1 MPREQYRLSVTT
13 TCPQV
18 LCLNGLSYCL
28 IRSDSQVSASQQFNT
43 VFNSCLAFDRVSI
56 LAREAIKKN
65 QSTLLCGSGHLH
77 TVFALTMLASKSPYA
92 ANIGTTQQVP
102 IRNFSESS
110 IRSQMTSMALQDG
123 LFTSPTDSEFSDVY
137 DGLDSIR
144 AWDEKKVGDWLHSIR
159 CGQYE
164 SLFKA
169 NNFTGESLL
178 ECDQKTLSE
187 MGIKKIGD
195 RVRINV
201 AIKQLRNKSSLL
213 RSRRNRDSLAVL
225 DGFAGTPSSSDS
237 PRTHGSR
244 SHTGSGKRQSRQFES
259 GVLQNF
265 NSAST
270 GFKVG
275 SRPNSPLADGTSAGI
290 RSHRY
295 AQSPMENGRN
305 ASAGGYFS
313 QPGSANSSSGRRPE
327 TPQLAHQTTRT
338 LHLRQNSSIDGLT
351 PGGLPTGSPVIKIIH
366 NGGQTK
372 VVNIKFCRSAD
383 DVMSTVLKKLLL
395 PETHFRNYC
404 FFVLNGLD
412 PDPANCR
419 RVTDNEL
426 MRICNESTRS
436 ERNRLILRKI
446 NDGPPDMDELQ
457 KAAKIAADESQVL
470 HNNAISTNN
479 MRNQIKLQKLTG
491 ESWHNIQAPISP
503 VTTTDRNRNII
514 ATADESD
521 RQEAQQHLR
530 VPNNQSQLR
539 TFYGARPPSEM
550 IALELGSYFPKHDR
564 EEIEKTMRMSVRRSQ
579 RMSRAQ
585 SRLSVMSNLSMASS
599 LKDAPPVPSIPNIA
613 DSWHSQNGIS
623 FRVPSGTRPLS
634 VLSNRFNLTS
644 QSYRDSIASSTL
656 HPLQEESPIEPNR
669 QSYVSFDSGSDTAAT
684 GEATRISYFDE
695 SPGTTLNTENIN
707 ERLSVIV
714 AEDGEEEDHALNS
727 FLQGNSF
734 DKNNWMKGDLIGE
747 GSFGSVYLALH
758 AITGELMAVKQ
769 VELPNVA
776 KGTESDKKKTA
787 MIAAL
792 KQEITLLQGLR
803 HPHIVQYLGTSS
815 DEEHL
820 NIFLEYV
827 PGGSIAG
834 MLKQYNTFQEALV
847 RNFTR
852 QILEGLSYLHSR
864 NIIHR
869 DIKGANILVDNRG
882 AVKISDFGV
891 SKKANFNGM
900 NQAPGTRTSLQ
911 GSVFWMAPEVVR
923 QSGQSIKSD
932 IWSVGCLVVE
942 MFTGSRPFPSMT
954 TLQTLFAVGSNN
966 EKPTIP
972 EHASDE
978 AKRFMDLTFEADHEK
993 RPGADELLRE
1003 KFLLPM
1009 A

>member
-1 MPREQYRLSVTT
+1 
-13 TCPQV
+13 
-18 LCLNGLSYCL
+18 
-28 IRSDSQVSASQQFNT
+28 
-43 VFNSCLAFDRVSI
+43 
-56 LAREAIKKN
+56 
-65 QSTLLCGSGHLH
+65 
-77 TVFALTMLASKSPYA
+77 MLASKSPYLANVSA
-92 ANIGTTQQVP
+92 ATQQIP
-102 IRNFSESS
+102 IRNFSDG
-110 IRSQMTSMALQDG
+110 SQRTQLSSMALPDG
-123 LFTSPTDSEFSDVY
+123 LFTSPTDSEFSGVY

-144 AWDEKKVGDWLHSIR
+144 AWDEKQVGEWLHSIR

-164 SLFKA
+164 SLFKT

-178 ECDQKTLSE
+178 ECDQKILSE

-213 RSRRNRDSLAVL
+213 RTKKNRDSLAIL
-225 DGFAGTPSSSDS
+225 DGFAATPSSSDS

-244 SHTGSGKRQSRQFES
+244 SQAGSAKRFSRQLDPA
-259 GVLQNF
+259 VLQNF

-275 SRPNSPLADGTSAGI
+275 SRPSSPQADIHSAGL

-295 AQSPMENGRN
+295 AGSPMDAGRSN
-305 ASAGGYFS
+305 PGTGYFS
-313 QPGSANSSSGRRPE
+313 QPGSANSTSGRRPE
-327 TPQLAHQTTRT
+327 TPQLASQTTRAA
-338 LHLRQNSSIDGLT
+338 HLRQNSSVDGLT

-372 VVNIKFCRSAD
+372 VVNIKFCRNAD
-383 DVMSTVLKKLLL
+383 EVTSTVLKKLLL

-404 FFVLNGLD
+404 FYVLNGLE
-412 PDPANCR
+412 PEPANCR
-419 RVTDNEL
+419 RVSDSEL

-446 NDGPPDMDELQ
+446 NDGPPDLEEIR

-470 HNNAISTNN
+470 HNNALSTNN

-491 ESWHNIQAPISP
+491 ESWHHIQAPISP
-503 VTTTDRNRNII
+503 VTTTDRNHNVI
-514 ATADESD
+514 ATADEQD
-521 RQEAQQHLR
+521 RQEAQRLR
-530 VPNNQSQLR
+530 ASSQQSTKLR
-539 TFYGARPPSEM
+539 SFFGARPPSEM
-550 IALELGSYFPKHDR
+550 IVQELTSYFPAHQR
-564 EEIEKTMRMSVRRSQ
+564 EDIEKTMRLSVRRSQ
-579 RMSRAQ
+579 RMSRAA
-585 SRLSVMSNLSMASS
+585 SRLSVMSNVSYASS
-599 LKDAPPVPSIPNIA
+599 LKDAPPVPSIPSIA
-613 DSWHSQNGIS
+613 DSWLAQG
-623 FRVPSGTRPLS
+623 GTSSRAPAGRPLS
-634 VLSNRFNLTS
+634 VMSTKFNLPS
-644 QSYRDSIASSTL
+644 FAFRDSIASSTL
-656 HPLQEESPIEPNR
+656 HPLQEESPVEPNR
-669 QSYVSFDSGSDTAAT
+669 KSYVSFDSGSDTAA
-684 GEATRISYFDE
+684 GSEAPRGSYFDE
-695 SPGTTLNTENIN
+695 SPAGLSPDNLN

-714 AEDGEEEDHALNS
+714 AEDGEEEDQALTS
-727 FLQGNSF
+727 FLNGNSF

-758 AITGELMAVKQ
+758 AVTGELMAVKQ

-776 KGTESDKKKTA
+776 KGTEGDKKKTA

-834 MLKQYNTFQEALV
+834 MLKQYNTFQEPLV

-852 QILEGLSYLHSR
+852 QILEGLSYLHEQ

-891 SKKANFNGM
+891 SKQINFNGM
-900 NQAPGTRTSLQ
+900 SAAPGTRTSLQ

-966 EKPTIP
+966 EKPSIP
-972 EHASDE
+972 DTASED
-978 AKRFMDLTFEADHEK
+978 AKKFMNKTFEVDHEK
-993 RPGADELLRE
+993 RPSADELLKE

>member
-1 MPREQYRLSVTT
+1 
-13 TCPQV
+13 
-18 LCLNGLSYCL
+18 
-28 IRSDSQVSASQQFNT
+28 
-43 VFNSCLAFDRVSI
+43 
-56 LAREAIKKN
+56 
-65 QSTLLCGSGHLH
+65 
-77 TVFALTMLASKSPYA
+77 MLASKSPYA
-92 ANIGTTQQVP
+92 ANIGATQQVP
-102 IRNFSESS
+102 VRNFSESS
-110 IRSQMTSMALQDG
+110 VRTQMTSMALQDG

-144 AWDEKKVGDWLHSIR
+144 AWDEKKVGEWLHSIR

-164 SLFKA
+164 ALFKA

-178 ECDQKTLSE
+178 ECDQKILSE

-244 SHTGSGKRQSRQFES
+244 SHNGSGKRYSRQFDS
-259 GVLQNF
+259 SALQTF
-265 NSAST
+265 NSAGT

-275 SRPNSPLADGTSAGI
+275 SRPNSPLADVHGAGV
-290 RSHRY
+290 RSLRY
-295 AQSPMENGRN
+295 AQSPMDSARN
-305 ASAGGYFS
+305 TSGGGYFS
-313 QPGSANSSSGRRPE
+313 QPGSANSTSGKRPE
-327 TPQLAHQTTRT
+327 TPQLANQTTRAA
-338 LHLRQNSSIDGLT
+338 HLRQNSSVDGLT

-372 VVNIKFCRSAD
+372 VVNIKFCRTAD
-383 DVMSTVLKKLLL
+383 DVTSTVLKKLHL
-395 PETHFRNYC
+395 PESHFRNYC
-404 FFVLNGLD
+404 FYVLNGLE
-412 PDPANCR
+412 PDLANCR
-419 RVTDNEL
+419 RVSDSEL

-446 NDGPPDMDELQ
+446 NDGPPDLDELQ
-457 KAAKIAADESQVL
+457 KASKIAADESLVL
-470 HNNAISTNN
+470 HSTAISTNN

-491 ESWHNIQAPISP
+491 ESWHNIQVPISP

-514 ATADESD
+514 ATADEYD

-530 VPNNQSQLR
+530 VPNNQEPRMR

-550 IALELGSYFPKHDR
+550 IVQELTSYFPAHQR
-564 EEIEKTMRMSVRRSQ
+564 EDIEKTMRLSMRRSQ

-599 LKDAPPVPSIPNIA
+599 LKDAPPVPSIPSIA
-613 DSWHSQNGIS
+613 DSWLAQTGLNP
-623 FRVPSGTRPLS
+623 RVPTARPLS
-634 VLSNRFNLTS
+634 VVSNRFNLPS

-669 QSYVSFDSGSDTAAT
+669 KSYVSFDSGSDTAANNDAART
-684 GEATRISYFDE
+684 SFFDE
-695 SPGTTLNTENIN
+695 SPAGTLNTGNFN

-714 AEDGEEEDHALNS
+714 AEDGEEEDQALNS

-734 DKNNWMKGDLIGE
+734 DKSNWMKGDLIGE

-758 AITGELMAVKQ
+758 AVTGELMAVKQ

-792 KQEITLLQGLR
+792 KQEITLLQGLQ

-852 QILEGLSYLHSR
+852 QILEGLSYLHAR

-891 SKKANFNGM
+891 SKKTNFNGM
-900 NQAPGTRTSLQ
+900 NAAPGTRTSLQ

-923 QSGQSIKSD
+923 QSGQSLKSD

-972 EHASDE
+972 ENASED
-978 AKRFMDLTFEADHEK
+978 AKRFMNKTFEADHEK
-993 RPGADELLRE
+993 RPGADELLTE

>member
-1 MPREQYRLSVTT
+1 
-13 TCPQV
+13 
-18 LCLNGLSYCL
+18 
-28 IRSDSQVSASQQFNT
+28 
-43 VFNSCLAFDRVSI
+43 
-56 LAREAIKKN
+56 
-65 QSTLLCGSGHLH
+65 
-77 TVFALTMLASKSPYA
+77 MLASKSPYT
-92 ANIGTTQQVP
+92 ANVGSSQHSLS
-102 IRNFSESS
+102 RNISESS
-110 IRSQMTSMALQDG
+110 VRTQTTSMALQDG

-144 AWDEKKVGDWLHSIR
+144 AWDEKKVGEWLHSIR
-159 CGQYE
+159 AGQYE

-178 ECDQKTLSE
+178 ECDQKILSE

-201 AIKQLRNKSSLL
+201 AVKQLRNKSQIL
-213 RSRRNRDSLAVL
+213 RSRRNRDSLAML
-225 DGFAGTPSSSDS
+225 DGYAGTPSSSDS
-237 PRTHGSR
+237 PRTHGSK
-244 SHTGSGKRQSRQFES
+244 SNNSSGKRFSRQIDGS
-259 GVLQNF
+259 ALQNF

-270 GFKVG
+270 GFKIG
-275 SRPNSPLADGTSAGI
+275 SRPGSPLTDVHSAGL
-290 RSHRY
+290 RAHRY
-295 AQSPMENGRN
+295 AHSPLE
-305 ASAGGYFS
+305 SARAAGTTGYFS
-313 QPGSANSSSGRRPE
+313 QPGSASSTSGKRPE
-327 TPQLAHQTTRT
+327 TPQLAHQTTRLT
-338 LHLRQNSSIDGLT
+338 HLRQNSSIDGLT

-372 VVNIKFCRSAD
+372 VVNIKFCRTAD
-383 DVMSTVLKKLLL
+383 DVTSTVLKKLHL
-395 PETHFRNYC
+395 PESHFRNYC
-404 FFVLNGLD
+404 WYILDGLE
-412 PDPANCR
+412 PNPSNCR
-419 RVTDNEL
+419 RVSDSEL

-446 NDGPPDMDELQ
+446 NDGIPDMDELQ
-457 KAAKIAADESQVL
+457 RAAKIAVDESQVL
-470 HNNAISTNN
+470 HNNAISSNS

-491 ESWHNIQAPISP
+491 ESWSNIQAPLSP

-514 ATADESD
+514 PTADEFD
-521 RQEAQQHLR
+521 RQDAQRSLR
-530 VPNNQSQLR
+530 VPSIQETKMRS
-539 TFYGARPPSEM
+539 FFGARPPSEM
-550 IALELGSYFPKHDR
+550 IAQELTAYFPAHQR
-564 EEIEKTMRMSVRRSQ
+564 EDIEKTMRMSVRRSQ

-585 SRLSVMSNLSMASS
+585 SRLSIMSNISMASS
-599 LKDAPPVPSIPNIA
+599 LKDAPPVPSIPSIA
-613 DSWHSQNGIS
+613 DTWLNHQGA
-623 FRVPSGTRPLS
+623 SGSVNRPTTRPLS
-634 VLSNRFNLTS
+634 VVSSKFNLTS
-644 QSYRDSIASSTL
+644 QSFRDSIASSTL
-656 HPLQEESPIEPNR
+656 QPLQEESPLEPNR
-669 QSYVSFDSGSDTAAT
+669 KSYVSFDSGSDTANT
-684 GEATRISYFDE
+684 NENTRISYFDE
-695 SPGTTLNTENIN
+695 SPGSTLNTDNNLN
-707 ERLSVIV
+707 ERLSTIV
-714 AEDGEEEDHALNS
+714 AEDGEEEDQALTS
-727 FLQGNSF
+727 FLKGNSF
-734 DKNNWMKGDLIGE
+734 DKANWMKGDLIGE

-758 AITGELMAVKQ
+758 AVTGELMAVKQ

-803 HPHIVQYLGTSS
+803 HDHIVQYLGTSS

-834 MLKQYNTFQEALV
+834 MLKQYNTFQEPLV

-891 SKKANFNGM
+891 SKKTNFNGM
-900 NQAPGTRTSLQ
+900 NLAPGTRTSLQ

-966 EKPTIP
+966 EKPSIP
-972 EHASDE
+972 EHASED
-978 AKRFMDLTFEADHEK
+978 AKRFMGKTFEADHER
-993 RPGADELLRE
+993 RPGADELLKE

>member
-1 MPREQYRLSVTT
+1 
-13 TCPQV
+13 
-18 LCLNGLSYCL
+18 
-28 IRSDSQVSASQQFNT
+28 
-43 VFNSCLAFDRVSI
+43 
-56 LAREAIKKN
+56 
-65 QSTLLCGSGHLH
+65 
-77 TVFALTMLASKSPYA
+77 MLASKSPYA
-92 ANIGTTQQVP
+92 ANIGAAQQISV
-102 IRNFSESS
+102 RNFSESS
-110 IRSQMTSMALQDG
+110 ARTQTTSMALQDG

-144 AWDEKKVGDWLHSIR
+144 VWDEKKVGEWLHSIR

-169 NNFTGESLL
+169 NNFNGEALL
-178 ECDQKTLSE
+178 ECDQKILSE

-201 AIKQLRNKSSLL
+201 AIKQLRNKSTLL

-244 SHTGSGKRQSRQFES
+244 SHNGSGKRYSRQIDPS
-259 GVLQNF
+259 ALQNF
-265 NSAST
+265 NSAGS

-275 SRPNSPLADGTSAGI
+275 SRPSSPLADVHSAGL
-290 RSHRY
+290 RSYRY
-295 AQSPMENGRN
+295 AQSPMDSGRN
-305 ASAGGYFS
+305 TSGGGYFS
-313 QPGSANSSSGRRPE
+313 QPGSANSTSGRRPE
-327 TPQLAHQTTRT
+327 TPQLAHQTTRAA
-338 LHLRQNSSIDGLT
+338 HLRQNSSIDGLT
-351 PGGLPTGSPVIKIIH
+351 PGGLPTGSPVVKIIH

-372 VVNIKFCRSAD
+372 VVNIKFCRTAD
-383 DVMSTVLKKLLL
+383 EVASTVLKKLHL

-404 FFVLNGLD
+404 FYVLNGLD
-412 PDPANCR
+412 PQLANCR
-419 RVTDNEL
+419 RVSDNEL
-426 MRICNESTRS
+426 MRICNEATRS

-446 NDGPPDMDELQ
+446 NDGPPDIDELH
-457 KAAKIAADESQVL
+457 KAAKIAAEESQIL
-470 HNNAISTNN
+470 HSTAIGSNN

-491 ESWHNIQAPISP
+491 ESWHNIQAPVSP

-514 ATADESD
+514 ATADEYD
-521 RQEAQQHLR
+521 RQEAQQHLS
-530 VPNNQSQLR
+530 VPDNQDSRMR

-550 IALELGSYFPKHDR
+550 IVQELTSYFPSHPR
-564 EEIEKTMRMSVRRSQ
+564 ENIEKTMRLSVRRSQ

-585 SRLSVMSNLSMASS
+585 SRFSVVSNASMASS
-599 LKDAPPVPSIPNIA
+599 LRDAPPVPSIPSIA
-613 DSWHSQNGIS
+613 DSWLAQSGLS
-623 FRVPSGTRPLS
+623 ARVPSLRPLS
-634 VLSNRFNLTS
+634 VISSRFNLPS
-644 QSYRDSIASSTL
+644 HSYRDSIASSTL
-656 HPLQEESPIEPNR
+656 QPLQEESPIEPNR
-669 QSYVSFDSGSDTAAT
+669 KSYVSFDSGSDTAANN
-684 GEATRISYFDE
+684 EATRISYFDD
-695 SPGTTLNTENIN
+695 SPAGTLNGDNYN

-714 AEDGEEEDHALNS
+714 AEDGEEEDQDLNS

-776 KGTESDKKKTA
+776 KGTESDKKKNV

-792 KQEITLLQGLR
+792 QQEITLLQGLR

-815 DEEHL
+815 DEDHL

-852 QILEGLSYLHSR
+852 QILEGLSYLHGR

-891 SKKANFNGM
+891 SKKTNFNGM
-900 NQAPGTRTSLQ
+900 NSAPGTRTSLQ

-923 QSGQSIKSD
+923 QSGQSLKSD

-942 MFTGSRPFPSMT
+942 MFTGSRPFPDMT

-972 EHASDE
+972 DHASED
-978 AKRFMDLTFEADHEK
+978 AKRFMNKTFEADHEK

>member
-1 MPREQYRLSVTT
+1 
-13 TCPQV
+13 
-18 LCLNGLSYCL
+18 
-28 IRSDSQVSASQQFNT
+28 
-43 VFNSCLAFDRVSI
+43 
-56 LAREAIKKN
+56 
-65 QSTLLCGSGHLH
+65 
-77 TVFALTMLASKSPYA
+77 MLASKPPYVPSIPTA
-92 ANIGTTQQVP
+92 QQIP
-102 IRNFSESS
+102 IRNFSEG
-110 IRSQMTSMALQDG
+110 SQRIQMSSMALQDG
-123 LFTSPTDSEFSDVY
+123 LFSSPTDSEFSDVY

-144 AWDEKKVGDWLHSIR
+144 AWDEKKVGEWLHSIR
-159 CGQYE
+159 FGQYE

-178 ECDQKTLSE
+178 ECDQKILSE

-195 RVRINV
+195 RVRLNV

-213 RSRRNRDSLAVL
+213 RARRNRDSLAIL

-237 PRTHGSR
+237 PRTHGSK
-244 SHTGSGKRQSRQFES
+244 SHTGSGRRFSRQLDPS
-259 GVLQNF
+259 ALQNF

-275 SRPNSPLADGTSAGI
+275 SRPSSPLADAHSAGL
-290 RSHRY
+290 RAHRY
-295 AQSPMENGRN
+295 ATSPMDNGRN
-305 ASAGGYFS
+305 NQSAGYFS
-313 QPGSANSSSGRRPE
+313 QPGSANSTSGRRPE
-327 TPQLAHQTTRT
+327 TPQLANQTTRAA
-338 LHLRQNSSIDGLT
+338 HLRQNSSIDGLT

-372 VVNIKFCRSAD
+372 VVNIKFCKTAD
-383 DVMSTVLKKLLL
+383 DVTSTVLKKLLL

-404 FFVLNGLD
+404 FYVLNGLE
-412 PDPANCR
+412 PDLANCR
-419 RVTDNEL
+419 RVSDSEL
-426 MRICNESTRS
+426 MKICNESTRS

-446 NDGPPDMDELQ
+446 NDGPPDLEEIR
-457 KAAKIAADESQVL
+457 KAAKIAADESQIL
-470 HNNAISTNN
+470 HNNALSTNN

-491 ESWHNIQAPISP
+491 ESWHHIQGPMSP
-503 VTTTDRNRNII
+503 VTTTDRNRNIL
-514 ATADESD
+514 ATADEFD

-530 VPNNQSQLR
+530 VPSNQSSKLR
-539 TFYGARPPSEM
+539 SFFGARPPSEM
-550 IALELGSYFPKHDR
+550 IVQELTSYFPAHQR
-564 EEIEKTMRMSVRRSQ
+564 EDIEKTMRMSVRRSQ
-579 RMSRAQ
+579 RMSRAA
-585 SRLSVMSNLSMASS
+585 SRLSVMSNASYASS
-599 LKDAPPVPSIPNIA
+599 MKDAPPVPSIPSIA
-613 DSWHSQNGIS
+613 DSWLAQSGTGS
-623 FRVPSGTRPLS
+623 RVPTTRPLS
-634 VLSNRFNLTS
+634 VVSGRFNLNNS
-644 QSYRDSIASSTL
+644 SFRDSIASSTL
-656 HPLQEESPIEPNR
+656 HPLQEESPLEPNR
-669 QSYVSFDSGSDTAAT
+669 KSYVSFDSGSDTANQS
-684 GEATRISYFDE
+684 EAARISYIDE
-695 SPGTTLNTENIN
+695 SPGGLGVENFN

-714 AEDGEEEDHALNS
+714 AEDGEEEDQALNS
-727 FLQGNSF
+727 FLKGNSF
-734 DKNNWMKGDLIGE
+734 DKSNWMKGDLIGE

-758 AITGELMAVKQ
+758 AVTGELMAVKQ
-769 VELPNVA
+769 VELPNVT
-776 KGTESDKKKTA
+776 KGTEGDKKKSA

-792 KQEITLLQGLR
+792 KQEINLLQGLR

-815 DEEHL
+815 DEDHL

-827 PGGSIAG
+827 AGGSIAG
-834 MLKQYNTFQEALV
+834 MLKQYNTFQEPLV

-852 QILEGLSYLHSR
+852 QILEGLSYLHAR

-891 SKKANFNGM
+891 SKKTNFNGM
-900 NQAPGTRTSLQ
+900 NAAPGTRTSLQ

-972 EHASDE
+972 ESASED
-978 AKRFMDLTFEADHEK
+978 AKKFMNKTFEVDHEK
-993 RPGADELLRE
+993 RPGADVLLRE

>member
-1 MPREQYRLSVTT
+1 
-13 TCPQV
+13 
-18 LCLNGLSYCL
+18 
-28 IRSDSQVSASQQFNT
+28 
-43 VFNSCLAFDRVSI
+43 
-56 LAREAIKKN
+56 
-65 QSTLLCGSGHLH
+65 
-77 TVFALTMLASKSPYA
+77 MLASKPPYV
-92 ANIGTTQQVP
+92 ANISTTTQQIP
-102 IRNFSESS
+102 IRNFSDSS
-110 IRSQMTSMALQDG
+110 QRTQVSSMALQDG
-123 LFTSPTDSEFSDVY
+123 LFTSPTDSEFSDGY

-144 AWDEKKVGDWLHSIR
+144 AWDEKKVGEWLHTIR

-178 ECDQKTLSE
+178 ECDQKILSE

-213 RSRRNRDSLAVL
+213 RTKKNRDSLAIL
-225 DGFAGTPSSSDS
+225 DGFAAVAAATPSSSDS
-237 PRTHGSR
+237 PRTHASR
-244 SHTGSGKRQSRQFES
+244 SQAGSAKRFSRQLDPS
-259 GVLQNF
+259 ALQNF
-265 NSAST
+265 NSAGT

-275 SRPNSPLADGTSAGI
+275 SRPSSPQSDVHSAGL
-290 RSHRY
+290 RPHRY
-295 AQSPMENGRN
+295 AGSPMDAGGRSN
-305 ASAGGYFS
+305 PSTGYFS

-327 TPQLAHQTTRT
+327 TPQLASQTTRAA
-338 LHLRQNSSIDGLT
+338 HLRQNSSIDGLT

-372 VVNIKFCRSAD
+372 VVNIKFCRTAD
-383 DVMSTVLKKLLL
+383 EVTATVLKKLLL

-404 FFVLNGLD
+404 FYVLNGVE
-412 PDPANCR
+412 PEPANCR
-419 RVTDNEL
+419 RVGDSEL
-426 MRICNESTRS
+426 IRICNESTRS

-446 NDGPPDMDELQ
+446 NDGPPDLEETR
-457 KAAKIAADESQVL
+457 KAAQIAADESQVL
-470 HNNAISTNN
+470 HNHALSSNN

-491 ESWHNIQAPISP
+491 ESWHHIQAPISP
-503 VTTTDRNRNII
+503 VTTTDRNRNVI
-514 ATADESD
+514 ATADEQD
-521 RQEAQQHLR
+521 RQEAQRLR
-530 VPNNQSQLR
+530 VPSQQSTKLR
-539 TFYGARPPSEM
+539 SFFGARPPSEM
-550 IALELGSYFPKHDR
+550 IVQELTSYFPAHQR
-564 EEIEKTMRMSVRRSQ
+564 EDIEKTMRLSVRRSQ
-579 RMSRAQ
+579 RMSRAA
-585 SRLSVMSNLSMASS
+585 SRLSVMSNVSYASS
-599 LKDAPPVPSIPNIA
+599 LKDAPPVPSIPSIA
-613 DSWHSQNGIS
+613 ESWLSQTGS
-623 FRVPSGTRPLS
+623 TSRTPTGRPLS
-634 VLSNRFNLTS
+634 VVSTKFNLPS
-644 QSYRDSIASSTL
+644 SAFRDSIASSTL
-656 HPLQEESPIEPNR
+656 QPLQEESVQEPNR
-669 QSYVSFDSGSDTAAT
+669 KSYVSFDSGSDTAA
-684 GEATRISYFDE
+684 GSDAVRGSYFDE
-695 SPGTTLNTENIN
+695 SPAGTGSDTIH

-714 AEDGEEEDHALNS
+714 AEDGEEEDQALTS
-727 FLQGNSF
+727 FLKGNSF

-758 AITGELMAVKQ
+758 AVTGELMAVKQ
-769 VELPNVA
+769 VELPNIA
-776 KGTESDKKKTA
+776 KGTEGDKKKTA

-803 HPHIVQYLGTSS
+803 HEHIVQYLGTSS
-815 DEEHL
+815 DEDHL

-834 MLKQYNTFQEALV
+834 MLKQYNTFQEPLV

-852 QILEGLSYLHSR
+852 QILEGLSYLHAR

-891 SKKANFNGM
+891 SKKTNFNGM
-900 NQAPGTRTSLQ
+900 NAAPGTRTSLQ

-966 EKPTIP
+966 EKPSIP
-972 EHASDE
+972 DIASEE
-978 AKRFMDLTFEADHEK
+978 AKKFMNKTFEVDHEK
-993 RPGADELLRE
+993 RPSADELLKE

>member
-1 MPREQYRLSVTT
+1 
-13 TCPQV
+13 
-18 LCLNGLSYCL
+18 
-28 IRSDSQVSASQQFNT
+28 
-43 VFNSCLAFDRVSI
+43 
-56 LAREAIKKN
+56 
-65 QSTLLCGSGHLH
+65 
-77 TVFALTMLASKSPYA
+77 MLASKSPCI
-92 ANIGTTQQVP
+92 ANMPSTSQQIP
-102 IRNFSESS
+102 LRNFTEGSQRTQLSS
-110 IRSQMTSMALQDG
+110 TALQDG
-123 LFTSPTDSEFSDVY
+123 IFSSPTNSEFSDVC
-137 DGLDSIR
+137 DGLDSVR
-144 AWDEKKVGDWLHSIR
+144 AWDERKVGEWLHSIR

-164 SLFKA
+164 TLFVA

-178 ECDQKTLSE
+178 ECDQKILSE

-213 RSRRNRDSLAVL
+213 QTKKNRDSLAVL
-225 DGFAGTPSSSDS
+225 DGFGPTPSSSNS

-244 SHTGSGKRQSRQFES
+244 SQTGSAKRFSRQVDPS
-259 GVLQNF
+259 ALQNF

-275 SRPNSPLADGTSAGI
+275 SRPSSPQADVHSAGL
-290 RSHRY
+290 RSHRF
-295 AQSPMENGRN
+295 AGSPMDAGRSN
-305 ASAGGYFS
+305 TSTGYFS
-313 QPGSANSSSGRRPE
+313 QPGSANSTSGRRPE
-327 TPQLAHQTTRT
+327 TPQLASQTTRAA
-338 LHLRQNSSIDGLT
+338 HLRQNSSIDGLT

-372 VVNIKFCRSAD
+372 VVNIKSCRTAE
-383 DVMSTVLKKLLL
+383 DVTAMVLKKLLL

-404 FFVLNGLD
+404 FYVLSGIE

-419 RVTDNEL
+419 RVSDSEL
-426 MRICNESTRS
+426 MRICNEATRS

-446 NDGPPDMDELQ
+446 NDGPPDLEEIR

-470 HNNAISTNN
+470 HNHALSTNN

-491 ESWHNIQAPISP
+491 ESWHHIQAPISP
-503 VTTTDRNRNII
+503 VTTTDRNRNVI
-514 ATADESD
+514 ATADEQD
-521 RQEAQQHLR
+521 RQDAQSLR
-530 VPNNQSQLR
+530 VPSQQSTKLR
-539 TFYGARPPSEM
+539 SFFGARPPSEM
-550 IALELGSYFPKHDR
+550 IVQELTSYFPAHQR
-564 EEIEKTMRMSVRRSQ
+564 EDIEKTMRLSVRRSQ
-579 RMSRAQ
+579 RMSRAA
-585 SRLSVMSNLSMASS
+585 SRLSVMSNVSYASS
-599 LKDAPPVPSIPNIA
+599 LKDAPPVPSIPSIA
-613 DSWHSQNGIS
+613 ESWLSQ
-623 FRVPSGTRPLS
+623 SGTGSRAATGRPLS
-634 VLSNRFNLTS
+634 VVSTKFNLPS
-644 QSYRDSIASSTL
+644 SAFRDSIASSTL
-656 HPLQEESPIEPNR
+656 HPLQEESPQEPNR
-669 QSYVSFDSGSDTAAT
+669 KSYVSFDSGSDTA
-684 GEATRISYFDE
+684 GGNEAVGGSYFDE
-695 SPGTTLNTENIN
+695 SPSAPGSDNIN

-714 AEDGEEEDHALNS
+714 AEDGEEEDQALTS
-727 FLQGNSF
+727 FLKGNSF

-758 AITGELMAVKQ
+758 AVTGELMAVKQ
-769 VELPNVA
+769 VELPNVG
-776 KGTESDKKKTA
+776 KGTEGDQKKTA

-792 KQEITLLQGLR
+792 KQEINLLQGLR

-834 MLKQYNTFQEALV
+834 MLKQYNTFQEPLV

-900 NQAPGTRTSLQ
+900 NAAPGTRTSLQ

-942 MFTGSRPFPSMT
+942 MFTGSRPFPTMT

-966 EKPTIP
+966 EKPSIP
-972 EHASDE
+972 ETASED
-978 AKRFMDLTFEADHEK
+978 AKKFMNKTFEADHEK
-993 RPGADELLRE
+993 RPSADELLKE

>member
-1 MPREQYRLSVTT
+1 M
-13 TCPQV
+13 
-18 LCLNGLSYCL
+18 
-28 IRSDSQVSASQQFNT
+28 
-43 VFNSCLAFDRVSI
+43 
-56 LAREAIKKN
+56 
-65 QSTLLCGSGHLH
+65 
-77 TVFALTMLASKSPYA
+77 
-92 ANIGTTQQVP
+92 
-102 IRNFSESS
+102 SS
-110 IRSQMTSMALQDG
+110 LALQDE
-123 LFTSPTDSEFSDVY
+123 LFTSPTNSEFSDVY

-144 AWDEKKVGDWLHSIR
+144 AWDEKRVGEWLHTIR

-164 SLFKA
+164 SLFRA

-178 ECDQKTLSE
+178 ECDQKILSE

-201 AIKQLRNKSSLL
+201 AIKQLRNKSSL
-213 RSRRNRDSLAVL
+213 SRTKRNRDSLAVL

-244 SHTGSGKRQSRQFES
+244 SQLGSGKRFSRQIDPS
-259 GVLQNF
+259 VLQNF
-265 NSAST
+265 NSAT
-270 GFKVG
+270 GGFKSG
-275 SRPNSPLADGTSAGI
+275 SRPSSPLADAHSTAL
-290 RSHRY
+290 RAHRY
-295 AQSPMENGRN
+295 AGSPMDNGRSN
-305 ASAGGYFS
+305 QTTGYFS
-313 QPGSANSSSGRRPE
+313 QPTSANSASGKRPE
-327 TPQLAHQTTRT
+327 TPQISNQPARAT
-338 LHLRQNSSIDGLT
+338 HLRQNSSIDGLT
-351 PGGLPTGSPVIKIIH
+351 PGGLPSGSPVIKIIH

-372 VVNIKFCRSAD
+372 VVNIKFCRTAD
-383 DVMSTVLKKLLL
+383 DVTSTVLKKLLL

-404 FFVLNGLD
+404 FYVLTGLE

-419 RVTDNEL
+419 RVTDSEL
-426 MRICNESTRS
+426 MKICSDSTRS

-446 NDGPPDMDELQ
+446 NDGLPQLEELR
-457 KAAKIAADESQVL
+457 KAARIASDESQVL
-470 HNNAISTNN
+470 HNNALSSNN

-491 ESWHNIQAPISP
+491 ESWHHIQVPMSP

-514 ATADESD
+514 ATADDHE

-530 VPNNQSQLR
+530 IPSNQSSKLR
-539 TFYGARPPSEM
+539 SFYGARPPSEM
-550 IALELGSYFPKHDR
+550 IVQELTSYFPAHQR
-564 EEIEKTMRMSVRRSQ
+564 EDIEKTMRLSVRRSQ

-585 SRLSVMSNLSMASS
+585 SRLSVMSNASYASS
-599 LKDAPPVPSIPNIA
+599 LKDAPPVPSIPSIA
-613 DSWHSQNGIS
+613 DSWLSLGEKGAPGGQRG
-623 FRVPSGTRPLS
+623 PTARPLS
-634 VLSNRFNLTS
+634 VVSSRYNLPTS
-644 QSYRDSIASSTL
+644 SFRDSIASSTL
-656 HPLQEESPIEPNR
+656 HPLQEESPQEPNR
-669 QSYVSFDSGSDTAAT
+669 KSYVSFDSSSDSAQANSIARVSFLDDGS
-684 GEATRISYFDE
+684 GSLG
-695 SPGTTLNTENIN
+695 SENIN
-707 ERLSVIV
+707 HRLSVIV
-714 AEDGEEEDHALNS
+714 AEDGEEEDQELTS

-747 GSFGSVYLALH
+747 GSFGSVYIALH
-758 AITGELMAVKQ
+758 AVTGELMAVKQ
-769 VELPNVA
+769 VELPNVT
-776 KGTESDKKKTA
+776 KGTEGDKKKTA

-792 KQEITLLQGLR
+792 KQEINLLQGLR

-827 PGGSIAG
+827 AGGSIAG
-834 MLKQYNTFQEALV
+834 MLKQYNTFQEPLV

-891 SKKANFNGM
+891 SKKTNFNGM
-900 NQAPGTRTSLQ
+900 NAAPGTRTSLQ

-932 IWSVGCLVVE
+932 IWSVGCLIVE

-966 EKPTIP
+966 EKPSIP
-972 EHASDE
+972 ENASDD
-978 AKRFMDLTFEADHEK
+978 AKKFMDKTFEADHEK
-993 RPGADELLRE
+993 RPGADELLKE

>member
-1 MPREQYRLSVTT
+1 M
-13 TCPQV
+13 
-18 LCLNGLSYCL
+18 
-28 IRSDSQVSASQQFNT
+28 
-43 VFNSCLAFDRVSI
+43 
-56 LAREAIKKN
+56 
-65 QSTLLCGSGHLH
+65 
-77 TVFALTMLASKSPYA
+77 MLASKSPY
-92 ANIGTTQQVP
+92 TTAFGSAQQVAV
-102 IRNFSESS
+102 RNFSESS
-110 IRSQMTSMALQDG
+110 GKSQMTATALQDG
-123 LFTSPTDSEFSDVY
+123 LFSSPTDSEFSDVY

-144 AWDEKKVGDWLHSIR
+144 VWDEKKVGEWLQSIR

-164 SLFKA
+164 ALFKA

-178 ECDQKTLSE
+178 ECDQKILSE

-201 AIKQLRNKSSLL
+201 AIKQLRNKSSLS
-213 RSRRNRDSLAVL
+213 RSRRNRDSLAIL

-244 SHTGSGKRQSRQFES
+244 SQNGSGKRFSRQFDAS
-259 GVLQNF
+259 VLQNF

-270 GFKVG
+270 GFKIG
-275 SRPNSPLADGTSAGI
+275 SRPTSPLADVHSAGA
-290 RSHRY
+290 RNHRY
-295 AQSPMENGRN
+295 AQSPMNGERN
-305 ASAGGYFS
+305 ASGGYFS
-313 QPGSANSSSGRRPE
+313 QPGSANSTSGRRPE
-327 TPQLAHQTTRT
+327 TPQLANQTTRAA
-338 LHLRQNSSIDGLT
+338 HLRQNSSIDGLT

-372 VVNIKFCRSAD
+372 VVNIKLCRTAD
-383 DVMSTVLKKLLL
+383 DVTSLVLKKLHL

-404 FFVLNGLD
+404 FYVLNGLE
-412 PDPANCR
+412 PELVNCR

-446 NDGPPDMDELQ
+446 NDGPPDRDELH
-457 KAAKIAADESQVL
+457 KAAQIAADESQIL
-470 HNNAISTNN
+470 HSNAIGTNT
-479 MRNQIKLQKLTG
+479 MRNQIKIQKLTG
-491 ESWHNIQAPISP
+491 ESWHNIQVPISP

-514 ATADESD
+514 ATADEYD

-530 VPNNQSQLR
+530 IPSNQDSRMR

-550 IALELGSYFPKHDR
+550 IVQELTSYFPAHQR
-564 EEIEKTMRMSVRRSQ
+564 EDIEKTMRMSVRRSQ

-599 LKDAPPVPSIPNIA
+599 LRDAPPVPSIPSIA
-613 DSWHSQNGIS
+613 DSWFNQAGLGP
-623 FRVPSGTRPLS
+623 RGPTARPLS
-634 VLSNRFNLTS
+634 VLSNRFNLS
-644 QSYRDSIASSTL
+644 NQSYRDSIASSAL
-656 HPLQEESPIEPNR
+656 QPLQEESPLEPNR
-669 QSYVSFDSGSDTAAT
+669 KSYVSFDSGSDSAAHA
-684 GEATRISYFDE
+684 EAARNNYFDE
-695 SPGTTLNTENIN
+695 SPGGTSNNDPFN
-707 ERLSVIV
+707 ERLSIIV
-714 AEDGEEEDHALNS
+714 AEDGEEEDQALNS
-727 FLQGNSF
+727 FLEGNSF
-734 DKNNWMKGDLIGE
+734 DKSNWMKGDLIGE

-758 AITGELMAVKQ
+758 AVTGELMAVKQ

-792 KQEITLLQGLR
+792 KQEITLLQGLQ

-815 DEEHL
+815 DEDHL

-852 QILEGLSYLHSR
+852 QILEGLSYLHGR

-891 SKKANFNGM
+891 SKKTNFNGM
-900 NQAPGTRTSLQ
+900 NSAPGTRTSLQ

-923 QSGQSIKSD
+923 QSGQSLKSD

-966 EKPTIP
+966 EKPEVP
-972 EHASDE
+972 ENVSED
-978 AKRFMDLTFEADHEK
+978 AKRFMNKTFEADHEK
-993 RPGADELLRE
+993 RPGADELLKER
-1003 KFLLPM
+1003 FLLPM